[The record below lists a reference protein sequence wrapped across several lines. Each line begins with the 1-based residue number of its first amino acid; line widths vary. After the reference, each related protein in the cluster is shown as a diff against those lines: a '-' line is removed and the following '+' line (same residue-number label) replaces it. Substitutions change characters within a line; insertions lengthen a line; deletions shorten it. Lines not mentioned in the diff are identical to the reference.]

1 MSSLCQ
7 YVEHK
12 WNKNLFYKMKV
23 LNQLFT
29 IIIIYLFILILIRAI
44 NISQT
49 DVCGNKIYYEHNK
62 LVNYLAIGE

>member
-7 YVEHK
+7 CVEDK
-12 WNKNLFYKMKV
+12 WKKTLFYKMKV

-29 IIIIYLFILILIRAI
+29 IIIIYLFIFILIILIRAI

-49 DVCGNKIYYEHNK
+49 DVWKQI
-62 LVNYLAIGE
+62 LLWTQQRRIVLS